1 MPGLPLIE
9 GFLLGF
15 GLLLALGPKDTFV
28 IKSSLQ
34 GHSALMLVLVCA
46 LSDVALIV
54 LGTMGLGVM
63 VATNHALMVCAMV
76 FSIAYLL
83 YFSAQAFRSAWAGP
97 ALLPSVD
104 LASLE
109 ANTKR
114 QAMKT
119 ALFHSL
125 LTPYAWL
132 DTVLVI
138 GAVSAAKA
146 ENAKVAFASGAMIAS
161 FLWFIFLTVGAR
173 LAAPVFQNR
182 RAWQCLDVVV
192 ALSMFVLAAKLMSDF
207 PWR

>member
-1 MPGLPLIE
+1 MLGASLLE
-9 GFLLGF
+9 GFLLGS

-34 GHSALMLVLVCA
+34 GHSVVMLVLICA

-54 LGTMGLGVM
+54 LGTAGLGVI
-63 VATNHALMVCAMV
+63 VASNRWLMVGAMV
-76 FSIAYLL
+76 FSIAYLS
-83 YFSAQAFRSAWAGP
+83 YFGGQALRSAWAGP
-97 ALLPSVD
+97 VALPAVDALP
-104 LASLE
+104 
-109 ANTKR
+109 R
-114 QAMKT
+114 QLQTESQVAKT

-146 ENAKVAFASGAMIAS
+146 ESAKMAFASGAMIAS
-161 FLWFIFLTVGAR
+161 FLWFIFLTLGAR

-192 ALSMFVLAAKLMSDF
+192 ALSMFFLAAKLVSDC

>member
-1 MPGLPLIE
+1 MLDASLLE
-9 GFLLGF
+9 GFLLGS

-34 GHSALMLVLVCA
+34 GHSAVMLVLICA
-46 LSDVALIV
+46 LSDVALIM
-54 LGTMGLGVM
+54 LGTAGLGGI
-63 VATNHALMVCAMV
+63 VASNYWLMVGAMV
-76 FSIAYLL
+76 FSIAYLS
-83 YFSAQAFRSAWAGP
+83 YFGVQALRSAWSGP
-97 ALLPSVD
+97 VALPRVD
-104 LASLE
+104 AWPRHLQ
-109 ANTKR
+109 T
-114 QAMKT
+114 QAQVAKT

-146 ENAKVAFASGAMIAS
+146 ESARFAFASGAMIAS
-161 FLWFIFLTVGAR
+161 FLWFIFLTLGAR
-173 LAAPVFQNR
+173 LAAPVFQSR

-192 ALSMFVLAAKLMSDF
+192 ALSMFFLAAKLVSDC